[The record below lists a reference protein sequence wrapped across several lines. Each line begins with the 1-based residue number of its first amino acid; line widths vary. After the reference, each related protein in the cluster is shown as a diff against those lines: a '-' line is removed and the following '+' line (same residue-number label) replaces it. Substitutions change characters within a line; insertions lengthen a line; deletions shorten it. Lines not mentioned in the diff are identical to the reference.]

1 MDHARVT
8 IDPPVVAKRVRAWR
22 DQRNLS
28 QTELA
33 YELTGLWKELYPG
46 QGVITVDWVRM
57 IELGRAKSLPMSK
70 IILLAK
76 VLRMPVSQLLPDE
89 NEDPTD
95 KTAAGVVLAL
105 RSYGVKPK
113 DIDRTLAF
121 IDQLAHDDGVASSE
135 ENETKTAP
143 APDRAQGPTGTKA
156 VQDSEHNSSPD

>member
-1 MDHARVT
+1 MNHIRVT
-8 IDPPVVAKRVRAWR
+8 IDPPVVAQRVRVWR
-22 DQRNLS
+22 DQRHLS

-57 IELGRAKSLPMSK
+57 IELARAKSLPMSK

-76 VLRMPVSQLLPDE
+76 VLRMPVSELLP
-89 NEDPTD
+89 EDQGEPTD

-121 IDQLAHDDGVASSE
+121 IDQLAQDDKVSADQE
-135 ENETKTAP
+135 EKATPAPHKARRPKRTKT
-143 APDRAQGPTGTKA
+143 
-156 VQDSEHNSSPD
+156 